1 MEKAK
6 EHNEGLIKDGRIRD
20 IRTLFEQEDDYYKS
34 KRVNNFW
41 NNNYIKYESNGGK
54 NRNLSLDEKL
64 KLTWETQ
71 QLILKILIHG
81 NSVNNC
87 NKLYF
92 YKRYW
97 RRACNALDWWLHK
110 FTFYNDAKEV
120 ANELFGSL
128 CSKYWDNLEI
138 SMTGSDFFYSVQL
151 MYCKCQK
158 VNFKRSG
165 SYIDSPVWIKKI
177 KATINSKDKDDKF
190 FKYAATVALNY
201 EEIKCNPESIS
212 NIKLFI
218 NKYIWEG
225 INHPP

>member
-1 MEKAK
+1 
-6 EHNEGLIKDGRIRD
+6 
-20 IRTLFEQEDDYYKS
+20 
-34 KRVNNFW
+34 
-41 NNNYIKYESNGGK
+41 
-54 NRNLSLDEKL
+54 
-64 KLTWETQ
+64 
-71 QLILKILIHG
+71 
-81 NSVNNC
+81 
-87 NKLYF
+87 
-92 YKRYW
+92 
-97 RRACNALDWWLHK
+97 
-110 FTFYNDAKEV
+110 
-120 ANELFGSL
+120 
-128 CSKYWDNLEI
+128 
-138 SMTGSDFFYSVQL
+138 

-212 NIKLFI
+212 NIKPFI